1 MAMNDKVIKEELR
14 TMSTVDLIMKLSEL
28 ERQIQMAILMFDEYH
43 CELRKRFPNT
53 NLEDT
58 ELKIKRKNK

>member
-1 MAMNDKVIKEELR
+1 MDDKVINEYVQ
-14 TMSTVDLIMKLSEL
+14 TMSTIELVTKITEL
-28 ERQIQMAILMFDEYH
+28 ERQIQMAILLYDEYQL
-43 CELRKRFPNT
+43 ELKRRYPNA

>member
-1 MAMNDKVIKEELR
+1 MVMNDKVINEYVQ
-14 TMSTVDLIMKLSEL
+14 TMSTIELVTKITEL
-28 ERQIQMAILMFDEYH
+28 ERQIQIAILLYDEYQL
-43 CELRKRFPNT
+43 ELKKRYPNA

>member
-1 MAMNDKVIKEELR
+1 MDDKVINGYVQ
-14 TMSTVDLIMKLSEL
+14 TMSTIELVTKITEL
-28 ERQIQMAILMFDEYH
+28 EHQIQMAILLYDEYQL
-43 CELRKRFPNT
+43 ELKRRYPNA